1 MSNPADTAR
10 RPGLRQAFRSLESP
24 EYRPWFFAQVFSAS
38 GTMTQGV
45 ALSWLVLRL
54 TGSGVDLGLMT
65 ACTFGPLLFLGPYSG
80 TLVDRFDRRRLLIVT
95 QTLLLLL
102 AGLTAVLIA
111 TNVITLWML
120 FVIAVVTGCVNA
132 PDGTAR
138 QVYVVDLVGTQRLAS
153 AVSLYEVVLNISRVV
168 GPGVGGALL
177 ATVGVAACCALNA
190 ASYLQPLFVLLRHR
204 PRHAA
209 TVSADGAPAAPAAPK
224 APPGQLRAG
233 LRYAWRNRPIRVSLF
248 LAASSGL
255 LFNMGVTL
263 PLLATRVFHLGGGG
277 YGLMMA
283 VFGLGALPG
292 AVLASAG
299 SGRPTGRSVGVLAL
313 ATAAAVLGTAAAPA
327 LWLVMVGL
335 AVTGCLS
342 IWFIA
347 QANTL
352 VQLASDPSMRGRVMG
367 LWTMALPGTEPAT
380 SPFAGYISQTFG
392 ARDGF
397 SLSGVA
403 LLLTA
408 VIGWRALND
417 RPASA
422 GEGAAGEAAAKA
434 GPAETTA
441 PTATAAL
448 AETAVLAEPPFADT
462 AGP

>member
-1 MSNPADTAR
+1 MTIPADNAR

-111 TNVITLWML
+111 TGVITLWML
-120 FVIAVVTGCVNA
+120 FAIAIVTGCVNA

-209 TVSADGAPAAPAAPK
+209 AATAAPAARK

-233 LRYAWRNRPIRVSLF
+233 LRYAWRNRPVRVSLF
-248 LAASSGL
+248 LAASSGM
-255 LFNMGVTL
+255 LFNMSVTL

-283 VFGLGALPG
+283 VFGIGALPG
-292 AVLASAG
+292 ALLASAG

-313 ATAAAVLGTAAAPA
+313 GTAVAVLGTAVAPA
-327 LWLVMVGL
+327 LWLVMVGM

-352 VQLASDPSMRGRVMG
+352 VQLDSDPAMRGRVMG

-380 SPFAGYISQTFG
+380 SPFAGYMSQTFG
-392 ARDGF
+392 AREGF
-397 SLSGVA
+397 SLSGLA
-403 LLLTA
+403 LLLT
-408 VIGWRALND
+408 VTIGWRALND
-417 RPASA
+417 RPVPASDA
-422 GEGAAGEAAAKA
+422 
-434 GPAETTA
+434 PADTVPADTV
-441 PTATAAL
+441 P
-448 AETAVLAEPPFADT
+448 ADT
-462 AGP
+462 APAAAVPAAAVSAESAGPR

>member
-1 MSNPADTAR
+1 MAFSADDSR
-10 RPGLRQAFRSLESP
+10 RRGLRQAFRSLESP

-45 ALSWLVLRL
+45 AMSWLVLRL
-54 TGSGVDLGLMT
+54 TGNGVDLGLMT
-65 ACTFGPLLFLGPYSG
+65 ACTFLPLLVFGPYAG

-102 AGLTAVLIA
+102 AALAATLIGTGLVK
-111 TNVITLWML
+111 LWML
-120 FVIAVVTGCVNA
+120 FVIAALTGCVSA

-138 QVYVVDLVGTQRLAS
+138 QVYVIDLVGTGRLAS

-168 GPGVGGALL
+168 GPSVGGVLL
-177 ATVGVAACCALNA
+177 ATVGVGACCALNA

-204 PRHAA
+204 PQHAA
-209 TVSADGAPAAPAAPK
+209 PGPTALRAGQ

-233 LRYAWRNRPIRVSLF
+233 LRYAWRNRPIRVCLF
-248 LAASSGL
+248 LAAASGL
-255 LFNMGVTL
+255 LFNLSVQL

-283 VFGLGALPG
+283 VFGVGALPG
-292 AVLASAG
+292 ALLASVG
-299 SGRPTGRSVGVLAL
+299 PGRPTGRSVGVLAL

-327 LWLVMVGL
+327 LWLVMAGL

-352 VQLASDPSMRGRVMG
+352 VQLAADPSMRGRVMG

-380 SPFAGYISQTFG
+380 SPFAGYMSQTFG

-403 LLLTA
+403 LLLAAT
-408 VIGWRALND
+408 IGWRALTD
-417 RPASA
+417 RPAASA
-422 GEGAAGEAAAKA
+422 ATVAAA
-434 GPAETTA
+434 
-441 PTATAAL
+441 ATAAT
-448 AETAVLAEPPFADT
+448 AGPTAVDALADTSALAEPTLADS
-462 AGP
+462 A

>member
-1 MSNPADTAR
+1 
-10 RPGLRQAFRSLESP
+10 
-24 EYRPWFFAQVFSAS
+24 
-38 GTMTQGV
+38 MTQAV

-65 ACTFGPLLFLGPYSG
+65 ACTFGPLLLLGPYSG
-80 TLVDRFDRRRLLIVT
+80 TLVDRFDRRRLLIAT

-102 AGLTAVLIA
+102 AALPATLIA
-111 TNVITLWML
+111 TGVIRLWML
-120 FVIAVVTGCVNA
+120 FAIAIVTGCVNA

-138 QVYVVDLVGTQRLAS
+138 QVYVVDLVGTERLAS

-204 PRHAA
+204 PHDTAA
-209 TVSADGAPAAPAAPK
+209 VPAAPTVRK
-224 APPGQLRAG
+224 TPPGQLRAG
-233 LRYAWRNRPIRVSLF
+233 LRYGWRNRPIRVSLF

-292 AVLASAG
+292 ALLASAG
-299 SGRPTGRSVGVLAL
+299 SGRPSGRSVVVLAV
-313 ATAAAVLGTAAAPA
+313 ATAAAVLGTAAAPE
-327 LWLVMVGL
+327 LWLVMVGM

-352 VQLASDPSMRGRVMG
+352 VQLLADPSMRGRVMG

-408 VIGWRALND
+408 VIGWRALTD
-417 RPASA
+417 RSVVA
-422 GEGAAGEAAAKA
+422 GDAIAGEAASDEAVA
-434 GPAETTA
+434 DAVAAETSV
-441 PTATAAL
+441 PTAAAAL
-448 AETAVLAEPPFADT
+448 AETAALAEPPFADT
-462 AGP
+462 A

>member
-1 MSNPADTAR
+1 MTISANNKR
-10 RPGLRQAFRSLESP
+10 HPGLRQAFRSLESP
-24 EYRPWFFAQVFSAS
+24 EFRPWFFAQVFSAS

-65 ACTFGPLLFLGPYSG
+65 ACTFLPLLVFGPYAG
-80 TLVDRFDRRRLLIVT
+80 TLVDRFDRRRLLILT

-102 AGLTAVLIA
+102 AALTATLIA
-111 TNVITLWML
+111 TGLIKLWML
-120 FVIAVVTGCVNA
+120 FVIAAVTGCVSA

-138 QVYVVDLVGTQRLAS
+138 QVYVIDLVGTERLAS
-153 AVSLYEVVLNISRVV
+153 AISLYEVVLNVSRVV

-177 ATVGVAACCALNA
+177 ATVGVGACCALNA

-204 PRHAA
+204 PHHADA
-209 TVSADGAPAAPAAPK
+209 SAAPTARK

-233 LRYAWRNRPIRVSLF
+233 LRYAWRNRPVRVSLF
-248 LAASSGL
+248 LAAASGM
-255 LFNMGVTL
+255 LFNLGVSL
-263 PLLATRVFHLGGGG
+263 VLLATRVFHLGGGG

-283 VFGLGALPG
+283 VFGIGALPG
-292 AVLASAG
+292 ALLASSG

-313 ATAAAVLGTAAAPA
+313 ATAAAILGTARAPE
-327 LWLVMVGL
+327 LWLVMLGL

-352 VQLASDPSMRGRVMG
+352 VQLAADPSMRGRVMG

-380 SPFAGYISQTFG
+380 SPFVGYISQTFG

-408 VIGWRALND
+408 TIGWRALTD
-417 RPASA
+417 RPAA
-422 GEGAAGEAAAKA
+422 TVGALADIALAEPGA
-434 GPAETTA
+434 PAE
-441 PTATAAL
+441 PTAL
-448 AETAVLAEPPFADT
+448 AETPLAGT
-462 AGP
+462 A